1 MYGLRGYGDMLVD
14 RVRMDAYARA
24 LERAV
29 KPGSVVVDLGAGTG
43 VMSLLACKLG
53 ARRVHAVEP
62 SPLSALIAEAARD
75 NGMQERIVV
84 HAARSSAVEL
94 PERADVIV
102 SDLRG
107 VLPPF
112 HSHLSDLADVRTRW
126 LAPGGRLIPQADT
139 LFVALVSAAETFAER
154 RAPWEHAPDGVSL
167 RASLRVVDQTWQ
179 KLRAQPEALL
189 SRAQRWATLDYPSI
203 ASAHVKGAAEL
214 EVVADGTAHGLL
226 AWFDT
231 VLLDDVGFSNRPG
244 APEAIYGQ
252 AFFPWPEPV
261 ALHEGERVAVELRA
275 DPLGGETLWTW
286 TTELPA
292 SARASRPARR
302 FRQSDALAATITSDA
317 LHKRAASFVPTLS
330 SDGELTL
337 RALQRMQSG
346 SSLEALAH
354 ELHAHAPKRF
364 RSFDQA
370 LDFVAELS
378 ARHAR

>member
-1 MYGLRGYGDMLVD
+1 MYGLRGYGVMLVD
-14 RVRMDAYARA
+14 HVRMEAYTRA
-24 LERAV
+24 LELAV

-43 VMSLLACKLG
+43 VMSLMACKLG
-53 ARRVHAVEP
+53 ARRVHAIEP

-75 NGMQERIVV
+75 DGMPERIVV
-84 HAARSSAVEL
+84 HAARSTAVEL

-112 HSHLSDLADVRTRW
+112 HSHLADLTDARTRW
-126 LAPGGRLIPQADT
+126 LAPGGRLIPHADT
-139 LFVALVSAAETFAER
+139 LFVALVSAADAFAER
-154 RAPWEHAPDGVSL
+154 RAPWELALEGLSL

-179 KLRAQPEALL
+179 KHRARSEALL
-189 SRAQRWATLDYPSI
+189 SRAHPWTTLEYP
-203 ASAHVKGAAEL
+203 ALTSARVKGAAEL

-261 ALHEGERVAVELRA
+261 ALHEGERVSVELRA

-292 SARASRPARR
+292 STRASRPARR
-302 FRQSDALAATITSDA
+302 FRQSDALAATITSEA
-317 LHKRAASFVPTLS
+317 LRKRAASFVPTLS
-330 SDGELTL
+330 TDGELTL
-337 RALQRMQSG
+337 RALQRMREG
-346 SSLEALAH
+346 VSLEALAH
-354 ELHAHAPKRF
+354 ELHASAPQRF
-364 RSFDQA
+364 PSFDRA
-370 LDFVAELS
+370 LDFVAGLS
-378 ARHAR
+378 AAHAR